1 MTQTSRNPLMR
12 NNNAPQ
18 TTNYYNPQFN
28 TILNNPQAQQLIA
41 SLKKQMPNLSPREMA
56 YQLAKQ
62 RGLDIN
68 PLLSRFGLK

>member
-1 MTQTSRNPLMR
+1 MNPLNSR
-12 NNNAPQ
+12 RSTQQQ

-28 TILNNPQAQQLIA
+28 TILNQPQAQQLIA
-41 SLKKQMPNLSPREMA
+41 SLKKQMPNMSPKEMA
-56 YQLAKQ
+56 YKLAQQ

>member
-1 MTQTSRNPLMR
+1 MTNRNPLMR

-68 PLLSRFGLK
+68 PLISRFGLK

>member
-1 MTQTSRNPLMR
+1 MR

-28 TILNNPQAQQLIA
+28 TILNNPQAQQMIA

>member
-1 MTQTSRNPLMR
+1 MTTNRNPLMR

-28 TILNNPQAQQLIA
+28 TILNNPQAQQMIA

-62 RGLDIN
+62 RGVDIN
-68 PLLSRFGLK
+68 PLISRFGLK

>member
-1 MTQTSRNPLMR
+1 MTSNNPIINR
-12 NNNAPQ
+12 RSAQQ

-28 TILNNPQAQQLIA
+28 TILNQPQAQQLIA

-56 YQLAKQ
+56 YKLAQQ

-68 PLLSRFGLK
+68 PLLSRFGLR

>member
-1 MTQTSRNPLMR
+1 MNPITNRRSTQQ
-12 NNNAPQ
+12 Q

-28 TILNNPQAQQLIA
+28 TILNQPQAQQLIS
-41 SLKKQMPNLSPREMA
+41 SLKKQMPGLSPRDMA
-56 YQLAKQ
+56 YKLAQQ

>member
-1 MTQTSRNPLMR
+1 MTSINRNPLMR
-12 NNNAPQ
+12 NSSSQ

-41 SLKKQMPNLSPREMA
+41 SLKKQMPGLSPREMA
-56 YQLAKQ
+56 HQLAKQ

>member
-1 MTQTSRNPLMR
+1 MTTNRNPLMR

-62 RGLDIN
+62 RGVDIN
-68 PLLSRFGLK
+68 PLISRFGLK

>member
-1 MTQTSRNPLMR
+1 MTNNNPLTNR
-12 NNNAPQ
+12 RATTQ

-28 TILNNPQAQQLIA
+28 TILNQPQAQQLIS

-56 YQLAKQ
+56 YKLAQQ

-68 PLLSRFGLK
+68 PLLQRFGLR

>member
-1 MTQTSRNPLMR
+1 MNPLTNR
-12 NNNAPQ
+12 STQAQ

-41 SLKKQMPNLSPREMA
+41 SLKKQMPGLSPREMA
-56 YQLAKQ
+56 HQLAKQ

-68 PLLSRFGLK
+68 PLLQRFGLR

>member
-1 MTQTSRNPLMR
+1 MTNPLMR
-12 NNNAPQ
+12 NQ

-28 TILNNPQAQQLIA
+28 TILNNPQAQQMIA
-41 SLKKQMPNLSPREMA
+41 SLKKQMPNLSPKEMA

>member
-1 MTQTSRNPLMR
+1 MNPLTNR
-12 NNNAPQ
+12 SAQQQ

-28 TILNNPQAQQLIA
+28 TILNQPQAQQLIS
-41 SLKKQMPNLSPREMA
+41 SLKKQMPGLSPREMA
-56 YQLAKQ
+56 YKLAQQ

>member
-1 MTQTSRNPLMR
+1 MR

>member
-1 MTQTSRNPLMR
+1 MTTNRNPLML
-12 NNNAPQ
+12 NSSSQ

>member
-1 MTQTSRNPLMR
+1 MTTNRNPLMR
-12 NNNAPQ
+12 NTAQQ

-56 YQLAKQ
+56 HQLAKQ

>member
-1 MTQTSRNPLMR
+1 MNPITSRR
-12 NNNAPQ
+12 STTQQ

-28 TILNNPQAQQLIA
+28 TILNQPQAQQLIA
-41 SLKKQMPNLSPREMA
+41 SLKKQMPNLTPREIA
-56 YQLAKQ
+56 HKLAQQ